1 MLRVALLKWRHVG
14 ARWINHGTENDVY
27 HQQRHLPAACRT
39 HQVRL
44 YFSLE
49 QTSYVDVTIYAWL
62 KVDSSIYTDD
72 INTEGSVNDEKFGS
86 GIGLHAG
93 IWLIL
98 CSVSYSMLFRI
109 LTQAGRVGHWYA
121 GLVLLNNHPSQHIH
135 QSVPMPLPLIQ
146 VAKAPH
152 DKKFERQVRMQGRT
166 LLQQMSD
173 KSSSSIHWRG
183 DFSCSAEDETSD
195 SPRLRQHPC
204 GIPEEPGSHRSSQV
218 KSSQVAF
225 NKQVTIAPV
234 LQKLRIKH
242 S

>member
-1 MLRVALLKWRHVG
+1 MYLSVKGKVPVLRVALLKWRHVG
-14 ARWINHGTENDVY
+14 ARWINHGIENDVY

-109 LTQAGRVGHWYA
+109 LTPAGRVGH
-121 GLVLLNNHPSQHIH
+121 
-135 QSVPMPLPLIQ
+135 
-146 VAKAPH
+146 
-152 DKKFERQVRMQGRT
+152 
-166 LLQQMSD
+166 
-173 KSSSSIHWRG
+173 
-183 DFSCSAEDETSD
+183 
-195 SPRLRQHPC
+195 
-204 GIPEEPGSHRSSQV
+204 
-218 KSSQVAF
+218 
-225 NKQVTIAPV
+225 
-234 LQKLRIKH
+234 
-242 S
+242 